1 MVSIESVSVAC
12 FCALCECIFVVG
24 GQFLYGGCIC
34 AYTMRECI
42 PLWVCPL
49 SCSGVCGRWSVPL
62 WWVYLCLYHEREHPS
77 VVVGV
82 DGSV

>member
-12 FCALCECIFVVG
+12 FCALCECIFVVC

-34 AYTMRECI
+34 AYTMR
-42 PLWVCPL
+42 V
-49 SCSGVCGRWSVPL
+49 
-62 WWVYLCLYHEREHPS
+62 HPS

-82 DGSV
+82 DGGV

>member
-12 FCALCECIFVVG
+12 FCALCECIFAVC

-34 AYTMRECI
+34 AYTMRESI
-42 PLWVCPL
+42 PL
-49 SCSGVCGRWSVPL
+49 CGGL
-62 WWVYLCLYHEREHPS
+62 FLCGGCICAYTMREHPS

-82 DGSV
+82 DGGV